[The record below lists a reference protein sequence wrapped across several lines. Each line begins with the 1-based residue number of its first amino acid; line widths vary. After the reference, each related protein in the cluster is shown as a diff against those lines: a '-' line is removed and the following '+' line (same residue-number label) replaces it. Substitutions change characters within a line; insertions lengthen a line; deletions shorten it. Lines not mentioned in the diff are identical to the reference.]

1 MAAEVSLLDMLDA
14 RERRVHH
21 QQELLEQYHKPLIC
35 FTMNIARPI
44 KDSPLIRRGFARG
57 QQLLRQQFF
66 RAKLSPLHTDAH
78 CEATGCEAFY
88 VLDADPMA
96 IKKFTTDIEDA
107 TPLGRLFDMDVLRP
121 DGTKVD
127 REELS
132 LSGRRCLICGGPAKV
147 CSSRRIH
154 TVVELQAK
162 TTEILSQIITHLIEI
177 QCARGNLHLFLYTK
191 VKSSKFFGD
200 LGFYEIARVEDT
212 LVFMENRRDGFS
224 SYLRNLEKTKTE
236 GKSAAL
242 VMNANPFTLGH
253 QYLVEKAA
261 AACDTLHLFVVSED
275 ASLVP
280 FAVRKKLVAEG
291 VKHLPNVVL
300 HDSGPYI
307 ISNATFPSYFLK
319 DEAAV
324 IDGHA
329 RLDLAV
335 FTKIAKTLNIT
346 ARYVGE
352 EPTSQVTGLYNQI
365 MCQQLPKAGID
376 CIVVPRKE
384 ANGKA
389 ISASTVRQCLQSGDW
404 DTLETLLPQTSLAYF
419 RSPEAAP
426 VLQRIRKAGNVV
438 HY

>member
-1 MAAEVSLLDMLDA
+1 MSDYTISQIYPTDSRSMAQIDA
-14 RERRVHH
+14 
-21 QQELLEQYHKPLIC
+21 LLEQEG
-35 FTMNIARPI
+35 
-44 KDSPLIRRGFARG
+44 IRRDKNLDYTCAMFDENY
-57 QQLLRQQFF
+57 
-66 RAKLSPLHTDAH
+66 HII
-78 CEATGCEAFY
+78 ATGSC
-88 VLDADPMA
+88 
-96 IKKFTTDIEDA
+96 
-107 TPLGRLFDMDVLRP
+107 FDNTLRCFA
-121 DGTKVD
+121 V
-127 REELS
+127 
-132 LSGRRCLICGGPAKV
+132 
-147 CSSRRIH
+147 SSEH
-154 TVVELQAK
+154 QGEGLLN
-162 TTEILSQIITHLIEI
+162 EIITHLMDI
-177 QCARGNLHLFLYTK
+177 QYQRGNLHLFLYTK
-191 VKSSKFFGD
+191 IKSSKFFND
-200 LGFYEIARVEDT
+200 LGFHEIARVDDA
-212 LVFMENRRDGFS
+212 LVFMENRKNGFAN
-224 SYLRNLEKTKTE
+224 YLSNLSAAKRP

-261 AACDTLHLFVVSED
+261 SECDTLHLFIVSED
-275 ASLVP
+275 ASLIP
-280 FAVRKKLVAEG
+280 FSVRKKLVLEG
-291 VKHLPNVVL
+291 TAHLSNVVC

-335 FTKIAKTLNIT
+335 FTKIAKALNIT

-384 ANGKA
+384 ADGKA
-389 ISASTVRQCLQSGDW
+389 ISASTVRQCLQTGDW

-426 VLQRIRKAGNVV
+426 GLERIRKAGKVV